1 MIGIEIFPPW
11 LMKKII
17 VQIKSLTIAI
27 SCLVTNIMAYE
38 IEHLEPPF
46 WWTGMESEKLQLMV
60 HGRNISFLQPQIE
73 YEGVEILR
81 VNRMENNNYMFIDLS
96 LKDAVAGRFDIQFI
110 RLGKVEA
117 EYRYVLHDRDSNSKN
132 RKGFDPGDVIYL
144 ITPDRY
150 ANGDKKN
157 DDVSGLKEKSRRED
171 KDGRHGGDIKGII
184 DRLDYLE
191 QMGFT
196 QLWLNPVL
204 ENDQKTYSYHGYST
218 TDYYNI
224 DSRFGNNKLYLE
236 LSEKARERGIGIIKD
251 LILNHIGS
259 GHWWMDDLP
268 SKDWINNS
276 GKFIRSNHIHESV
289 HDPHL
294 IKSEKNLFTDGWF
307 VKTMPDLNQRNE
319 LLETYLIQASIWWI
333 EYANLS
339 GFRVDTYPYVDKDFL
354 SSWSMRIS
362 TEYPNFNFV
371 GEEWSSNSTMVSYW
385 QKDSKRHDD
394 YVSFIPS
401 MMDFPLQNAIIK
413 GLLEK
418 DTWDS
423 GLVNIFRVLANDFQY
438 GNPYNL
444 VVFAGNH
451 DMTRIYSLLN
461 ERMDLYKMAMSIIF
475 TIRGIPQ
482 IYYGTEIAMAS
493 TGDHGELRKDFP
505 GGWPNDDK
513 NAFTGNGLDERELD
527 AQNYLKKL
535 LNWRKNNLAI
545 AKGDLIHYPVQEGIY
560 VYFRRYENDMVM
572 VIINNNDRAKTVY
585 PDHFNETI
593 KGRTKGVNIMN
604 DRLHYL
610 SRDINI
616 PGKSTLVLSL
626 IHI

>member
-11 LMKKII
+11 IMKKII

-96 LKDAVAGRFDIQFI
+96 LKDAVTGSFDIQFI

-117 EYRYVLHDRDSNSKN
+117 EYRYVLHERDSNSKN

-157 DDVSGLKEKSRRED
+157 DDVSGLKEKSRRKD

-268 SKDWINNS
+268 SEDWINNG
-276 GKFIRSNHIHESV
+276 GKFIGTNHIHESV

-294 IKSEKNLFTDGWF
+294 TKSEKNLFTDGWF
-307 VKTMPDLNQRNE
+307 VKSMPDLNQRNE

-354 SSWSMRIS
+354 STWSMRLA

-401 MMDFPLQNAIIK
+401 MMDFPLQNALIK

-423 GLVNIFRVLANDFQY
+423 GIGNIFRVLANDFQY

-451 DMTRIYSLLN
+451 DMARIYSLLN
-461 ERMDLYKMAMSIIF
+461 ERMDLYKMAMSIIC

-493 TGDHGELRKDFP
+493 TDDHGELRKDFP

-513 NAFTGNGLDERELD
+513 NAFTGHGLNERELD

-545 AKGDLIHYPVQEGIY
+545 AKGDLIHYPVQDGIY
-560 VYFRRYENDMVM
+560 VYFRRYENEMVM

-593 KGRTKGVNIMN
+593 KGRTKGVNIIN

-610 SRDINI
+610 SREINI
-616 PGKSTLVLSL
+616 PGKSTLVLE
-626 IHI
+626 IH

>member
-11 LMKKII
+11 IMKKII

-96 LKDAVAGRFDIQFI
+96 LKDAVTGSFDIQFI

-117 EYRYVLHDRDSNSKN
+117 EYRYVLHERDSNSKN

-268 SKDWINNS
+268 SEDWINNG
-276 GKFIRSNHIHESV
+276 GKFIGTNHIHESV

-294 IKSEKNLFTDGWF
+294 TKSEKNLFTDGWF
-307 VKTMPDLNQRNE
+307 VKSMPDLNQRNE

-354 SSWSMRIS
+354 STWSMRLA

-401 MMDFPLQNAIIK
+401 MMDFPLQNALIK

-423 GLVNIFRVLANDFQY
+423 GIGNIFRVLANDFQY

-451 DMTRIYSLLN
+451 DMARIYSLLN
-461 ERMDLYKMAMSIIF
+461 ERMDLYKMAMSIIC

-493 TGDHGELRKDFP
+493 TDDHGELRKDFP

-513 NAFTGNGLDERELD
+513 NAFTGHGLNERELD

-545 AKGDLIHYPVQEGIY
+545 AKGDLIHYPVQDGIY
-560 VYFRRYENDMVM
+560 VYFRRYENEMVM

-593 KGRTKGVNIMN
+593 KGRTKGVNIIN

-610 SRDINI
+610 SREINI
-616 PGKSTLVLSL
+616 PGKSTLVLE
-626 IHI
+626 IH

>member
-11 LMKKII
+11 IIKKII

-60 HGRNISFLQPQIE
+60 HGRNISFLQPQID

-81 VNRMENNNYMFIDLS
+81 VNRMSNNNYLFIDLS
-96 LKDAVAGRFDIQFI
+96 LKDAVAGSFDIQFI

-117 EYRYVLHDRDSNSKN
+117 EYRYVLHERDSNSKY
-132 RKGFDPGDVIYL
+132 RSGFGPEDVIYL

-204 ENDQKTYSYHGYST
+204 ENNQSTYSYHGYST

-268 SKDWINNS
+268 SEDWINNG
-276 GKFIRSNHIHESV
+276 GKFIGTNHIHESV

-294 IKSEKNLFTDGWF
+294 TKSEKNLFTDGWF

-354 SSWSMRIS
+354 STWSMRLA

-401 MMDFPLQNAIIK
+401 MMDFPLQNALIK

-423 GLVNIFRVLANDFQY
+423 GIGNIFRVLANDFQY

-461 ERMDLYKMAMSIIF
+461 ERMDLYKMAMSIIC

-493 TGDHGELRKDFP
+493 TADHGELRKDFP

-513 NAFTGNGLDERELD
+513 NAFTGHGLNERELD

-572 VIINNNDRAKTVY
+572 VIINNNDRAKTIY

-593 KGRTKGVNIMN
+593 KGRTKGVNIIN

-610 SRDINI
+610 SREINI
-616 PGKSTLVLSL
+616 PGKSTLVLE
-626 IHI
+626 IH

>member
-11 LMKKII
+11 IMKKII

-60 HGRNISFLQPQIE
+60 QGRNISFLQPQIE

-81 VNRMENNNYMFIDLS
+81 VNRMSNNNYLFIDLS
-96 LKDAVAGRFDIQFI
+96 LKDAVAGSFDIQFI

-117 EYRYVLHDRDSNSKN
+117 EYRYVLHERDSNSKY
-132 RKGFDPGDVIYL
+132 RSGFGPEDVIYL

-171 KDGRHGGDIKGII
+171 KDGRHGGDIQGII

-204 ENDQKTYSYHGYST
+204 ENNQSTYSYHGYST

-236 LSEKARERGIGIIKD
+236 LSEKARERGMGIIKD

-268 SKDWINNS
+268 SEDWINNG
-276 GKFIRSNHIHESV
+276 GKFIGTNHIHESV

-294 IKSEKNLFTDGWF
+294 TKSEKNLFTDGWF
-307 VKTMPDLNQRNE
+307 VKSMPDLNQRNE

-354 SSWSMRIS
+354 STWSMRLA

-401 MMDFPLQNAIIK
+401 MMDFPLQNALIK

-418 DTWDS
+418 NTWDS
-423 GLVNIFRVLANDFQY
+423 GIGNIFRVLANDFQY

-461 ERMDLYKMAMSIIF
+461 ERMDLYKMAMSIIC

-493 TGDHGELRKDFP
+493 TDDHGELRKDFP

-513 NAFTGNGLDERELD
+513 NAFTGHGLNERELD

-545 AKGDLIHYPVQEGIY
+545 AKGDLTHYPVQDGIY

-593 KGRTKGVNIMN
+593 KGRTKGVNIIN

-610 SRDINI
+610 SREINI
-616 PGKSTLVLSL
+616 PGKSTLVLE
-626 IHI
+626 IH

>member
-1 MIGIEIFPPW
+1 MIGIEIFPPR

-73 YEGVEILR
+73 YEGVEILS

-96 LKDAVAGRFDIQFI
+96 LKDAVAGSFDIQFI

-401 MMDFPLQNAIIK
+401 MMDFPLQNAIVK

-461 ERMDLYKMAMSIIF
+461 ERMDLYKMAMSIIC

-616 PGKSTLVLSL
+616 PGKSTLVLE
-626 IHI
+626 IH

>member
-73 YEGVEILR
+73 YEGVEILS

-96 LKDAVAGRFDIQFI
+96 LKDAVAGSFDIQFI

-117 EYRYVLHDRDSNSKN
+117 EYRYVLHERDSNSKY
-132 RKGFDPGDVIYL
+132 RSGFGPEDVIYL

-461 ERMDLYKMAMSIIF
+461 ERMDLYKMAMSIIC

-493 TGDHGELRKDFP
+493 TDDHGELRKDFP

-593 KGRTKGVNIMN
+593 KGRTKGVNIIN

-610 SRDINI
+610 SREINI
-616 PGKSTLVLSL
+616 PGKSTLVLE
-626 IHI
+626 IH

>member
-11 LMKKII
+11 IMKKII

-96 LKDAVAGRFDIQFI
+96 LKDAVTGSFDIQFI

-117 EYRYVLHDRDSNSKN
+117 EYRYVLHERDSNSKN

-157 DDVSGLKEKSRRED
+157 DDVSGLKEKSRRKD

-204 ENDQKTYSYHGYST
+204 ENNQSTYSYHGYST

-268 SKDWINNS
+268 SEDWINNG
-276 GKFIRSNHIHESV
+276 GKFIGTNHIHESV

-294 IKSEKNLFTDGWF
+294 TKSEKNLFTDGWF
-307 VKTMPDLNQRNE
+307 VKSMPDLNQRNE

-354 SSWSMRIS
+354 STWSMRLA

-401 MMDFPLQNAIIK
+401 MMDFPLQNALIK

-423 GLVNIFRVLANDFQY
+423 GIGNIFRVLANDFQY

-451 DMTRIYSLLN
+451 DMARIYSLLN
-461 ERMDLYKMAMSIIF
+461 ERMDLYKMAMSIIC

-493 TGDHGELRKDFP
+493 TDDHGELRKDFP

-513 NAFTGNGLDERELD
+513 NAFTGHGLNERELD

-545 AKGDLIHYPVQEGIY
+545 AKGDLIHYPVQDGIY
-560 VYFRRYENDMVM
+560 VYFRRYEDDMVM

-593 KGRTKGVNIMN
+593 KGRTKGVNIIN

-610 SRDINI
+610 SREINI
-616 PGKSTLVLSL
+616 PGKSTLVLE
-626 IHI
+626 IH